1 MEGRILILL
10 REWWIQETS
19 GLIWWGRIWGDFESK
34 GRATKSKLGR
44 NKDVYWLP
52 TARQD
57 IWQPN
62 AFHSAPLQLEKTFR
76 LQKLNTVSLTP
87 RRLRKQQE
95 WVASDL
101 WLSSMWG
108 GFGIATPSHLSNHW
122 DCSQIHTYLHAKTGK
137 TTMKP
142 LEGSTQKGGSQK
154 LWFQLRSPV
163 VGVQQ
168 AWPVRFQP
176 SVLIAKNPSP
186 LSPLSGLT
194 TLVSF
199 RWFQGRCSQVEWAL
213 LAKTLSCQ
221 LHPVSQTTAG
231 SSLTSPLVPLYY
243 LQDRAPRQRLWLP
256 DLAGPSP
263 GMSS

>member
-95 WVASDL
+95 RVASDL

-108 GFGIATPSHLSNHW
+108 DLEQLHRATLVTTETAHRSTHTFMQKQERPRWNHW
-122 DCSQIHTYLHAKTGK
+122 RAPHRKEVHKSFD
-137 TTMKP
+137 
-142 LEGSTQKGGSQK
+142 
-154 LWFQLRSPV
+154 FN
-163 VGVQQ
+163 
-168 AWPVRFQP
+168 
-176 SVLIAKNPSP
+176 SVLQWWVFNRPGQSDSNR
-186 LSPLSGLT
+186 LS
-194 TLVSF
+194 
-199 RWFQGRCSQVEWAL
+199 
-213 LAKTLSCQ
+213 
-221 LHPVSQTTAG
+221 
-231 SSLTSPLVPLYY
+231 
-243 LQDRAPRQRLWLP
+243 
-256 DLAGPSP
+256 
-263 GMSS
+263 